1 METGKREFEKDS
13 ENKRFL
19 DAMFGKLTVAGAAAV
34 VLGVAVLGG
43 KALVQRGGDS
53 E

>member
-13 ENKRFL
+13 ESKRFL
-19 DAMFGKLTVAGAAAV
+19 DGMFGKLAAAGAGAV

-43 KALVQRGGDS
+43 KALAQRGGDS